1 MQGCSWP
8 CSPLCSSPNTCNT
21 AAPTPNDTLI
31 SLRQTLEQLQVR
43 LTDLRNQAAAR
54 QRSAAEWRNKYNN
67 TVPRRRDLNDLV
79 IASQY
84 DAAADALLSEA
95 RQVETDIESVRA
107 QILQAEKD
115 IAAYNAALANAADK
129 GLVGE
134 AAVEAAKREVENAK
148 TRRVMFTFMGIAVL
162 LLVVAMI
169 WYRIK
174 KR

>member
-1 MQGCSWP
+1 M
-8 CSPLCSSPNTCNT
+8 
-21 AAPTPNDTLI
+21 
-31 SLRQTLEQLQVR
+31 
-43 LTDLRNQAAAR
+43 
-54 QRSAAEWRNKYNN
+54 
-67 TVPRRRDLNDLV
+67 PRRRDLNDLV